1 MGSTF
6 LPTAGLLRD
15 IANALDRDP
24 SDPAV
29 IAAFDQLVLRGQ
41 LAPWLPGWWEL
52 MGWVPSELEGVL
64 QRGR

>member
-6 LPTAGLLRD
+6 LPTAGLLLD

-29 IAAFDQLVLRGQ
+29 VEAFDQLVLRSQ
-41 LAPWLPGWWEL
+41 LAPWLPG
-52 MGWVPSELEGVL
+52 
-64 QRGR
+64 